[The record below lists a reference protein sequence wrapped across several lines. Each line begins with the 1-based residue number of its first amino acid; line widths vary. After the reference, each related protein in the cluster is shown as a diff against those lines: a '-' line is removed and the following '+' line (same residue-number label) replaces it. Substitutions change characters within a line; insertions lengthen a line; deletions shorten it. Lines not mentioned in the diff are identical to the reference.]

1 VPQHVYR
8 DDLIEAAASAALR
21 QMLIIVFVA
30 QDSEIKNTRAGF
42 QLHGFAEKIAASGRE
57 LASAARPLLPS

>member
-1 VPQHVYR
+1 VGRKIVPQRAHR

-30 QDSEIKNTRAGF
+30 QDSEIKNTM
-42 QLHGFAEKIAASGRE
+42 EPISI
-57 LASAARPLLPS
+57 ARPR